1 MTAAPLDT
9 IFGALADPTRRAIVE
24 RLIARGEMAVGDIAE
39 PFDISTPAISRHLQV
54 LERAGLIERR
64 VEKQW
69 RLIRM
74 KRDALESVEGWIKQQ
89 RAHWN
94 AALNRLEAMIA
105 ADTPKRRK
113 S

>member
-1 MTAAPLDT
+1 MNAAPLDT

-69 RLIRM
+69 RLIRI

-89 RAHWN
+89 RQHWN

-105 ADTPKRRK
+105 AETPKRRK